1 MNEKY
6 ESVGGASPRATTVRG
21 KNIGIEMN
29 GGELE
34 GTVGV
39 DSSDRIGIK
48 MNGGNV
54 QLTNKYGYGGINGK
68 QGLIVNGGNITL
80 DKMKIYSTETGL
92 IVNHGLTI
100 NGSLTIDSGEGNGI
114 EVNDGSNLNLS
125 TVFLSIDAG
134 NNCIYLNGGTISLG
148 QYTHLDAKQGY
159 EIYIN
164 KGINDTN
171 KNDVLNLENGFM
183 FDSYTP
189 ASSYYDETFYDL
201 DIYVNPSNKI
211 VKMSDKM
218 KFLKLEG
225 NRLKLNF
232 CSNNPSVSNTN
243 STSGVKI
250 CESLGAS
257 YDGPIYSN
265 ELSCGTLVYI
275 NEEENAINTNCNSLV
290 NNENDKGQQGPEIVD
305 VPST

>member
-6 ESVGGASPRATTVRG
+6 ELVGGASPRATTVRG

-68 QGLIVNGGNITL
+68 QGLIVNGVNITL
-80 DKMKIYSTETGL
+80 DKMEIYSTETGL

-100 NGSLTIDSGEGNGI
+100 NRSLTIDSGEGNGI
-114 EVNDGSNLNLS
+114 EV
-125 TVFLSIDAG
+125 
-134 NNCIYLNGGTISLG
+134 
-148 QYTHLDAKQGY
+148 
-159 EIYIN
+159 
-164 KGINDTN
+164 
-171 KNDVLNLENGFM
+171 NDVLNLENGFM

-275 NEEENAINTNCNSLV
+275 NEEENVINTNCNSLV
-290 NNENDKGQQGPEIVD
+290 NNENDKGQQGPEIVE
-305 VPST
+305 VPSTSAYASIIIAVLGIICVIVSVFVMRRVTKKAN